1 MTNKYT
7 KQVQDFLKKTGT
19 KLKIEYFDTDKYFFD
34 DKEVRNIY
42 RCVLKNK
49 RGQYTFKFG
58 DSIYNTENG
67 LEPTEYDILACM
79 QKYDVGTF
87 EDFVLEF
94 GYEIYDTEE
103 RKRAKKLYKAV
114 CREYNALCRL
124 FTPEELEELAE
135 IN

>member
-1 MTNKYT
+1 MTNEYV
-7 KQVQDFLKKTGT
+7 KQARDFLEKTNT
-19 KLKIEYFDTDKYFFD
+19 KLKIEYFGTGIYFFD

-42 RCVLKNK
+42 KCVLKNK

-58 DSIYNTENG
+58 DSVTNTIKNIE
-67 LEPTEYDILACM
+67 LTEYDVLSCM
-79 QKYDVGTF
+79 IKYDVGTF
-87 EDFVLEF
+87 ENFISDF
-94 GYEIYDTEE
+94 GYSIDTKEDYNNAC
-103 RKRAKKLYKAV
+103 KTYNAV

>member
-1 MTNKYT
+1 MINEYV

-19 KLKIEYFDTDKYFFD
+19 KLKIEYFDTDTYFFD
-34 DKEVRNIY
+34 DTEMRNIY
-42 RCVLKNK
+42 KCVLKNK

-67 LEPTEYDILACM
+67 LEPTEYDILSCM

-87 EDFVLEF
+87 EDFVSEF

-103 RKRAKKLYKAV
+103 RKRAKKIYKAV

-124 FTPEELEELAE
+124 FTPEEIEELAE